1 MLEEMDK
8 EELSKKFFGSKQNI
22 ATVAIIAVENSK
34 GENFETTFTMHK
46 IAFCKLTSSDS
57 HSTYLLANI
66 HPSLCEYW
74 FGPENLNLKN
84 YVFGAM
90 DTSNPPSVVFRYMV
104 REEGQDTFRRSS
116 ISKDIEVYL
125 NQNESENF
133 DRAIDRI
140 SLGLESRYGWNPEYR
155 SIIEKIALRE
165 NVTLSYLYRHAAA
178 NLLTREQEERRRES
192 LERLAADCIAQESRH
207 TRSRNSWLIRSR
219 STPLS

>member
-22 ATVAIIAVENSK
+22 ATIAVITVDTNK
-34 GENFETTFTMHK
+34 GKNFETTFAVHRVP
-46 IAFCKLTSSDS
+46 FCKLSDS
-57 HSTYLLANI
+57 MLYSTYLLANV

-74 FGPENLNLKN
+74 FGPENLDLRN
-84 YVFGAM
+84 YIFGAM
-90 DTSNPPSVVFRYMV
+90 DTAGSSDIVFHYMIREGDQDSFRIASV
-104 REEGQDTFRRSS
+104 
-116 ISKDIEVYL
+116 SKDVGKYL
-125 NQNESENF
+125 LRNDPDTF

-165 NVTLSYLYRHAAA
+165 NVTLSYLYRYAAA
-178 NLLTREQEERRRES
+178 NLLTREQEERRREL
-192 LERLAADCIAQESRH
+192 LERLAADCVAQESRH